1 MPQNLAAVTMI
12 AEDIGETLRI
22 ALSLDHDRL
31 PCSGPPLSRLQCL
44 LTLNQKSA
52 PLPDS
57 LTFSLI

>member
-1 MPQNLAAVTMI
+1 MPLNLAAVSMI

-22 ALSLDHDRL
+22 ALSLDHDRPAL
-31 PCSGPPLSRLQCL
+31 FRPTTFAVAVFVNS
-44 LTLNQKSA
+44 KSKIG